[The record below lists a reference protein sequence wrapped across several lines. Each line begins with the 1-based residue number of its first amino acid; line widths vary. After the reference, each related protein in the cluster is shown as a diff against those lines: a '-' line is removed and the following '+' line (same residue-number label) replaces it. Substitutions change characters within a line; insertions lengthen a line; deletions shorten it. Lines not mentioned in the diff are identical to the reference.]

1 MALSRVKDPEVYEFI
16 CKCLHSDKNMRPTA
30 RKLYESEFIR
40 ITDDEKSKESV
51 QVGPQIRKASVEKRR
66 SFLHTNLL
74 NRHSVIPEEEEET
87 SDHEN

>member
-1 MALSRVKDPEVYEFI
+1 M
-16 CKCLHSDKNMRPTA
+16 
-30 RKLYESEFIR
+30 
-40 ITDDEKSKESV
+40 

-87 SDHEN
+87 SDHENQETQANNNNHSFPTPKENDAEAN